1 MTDLTE
7 ARMTDHDEADNS
19 NGRSTI
25 WMMLAGLGIV
35 MTGGAIVGYFSEMN
49 SGGKDPV
56 STPGI
61 IALAV
66 FVAIIGGLAYSIWRN
81 ARKIRA
87 SGEPLSRREK
97 LNNRILIGSG
107 LLGGIMALIL
117 SISGTASTNN
127 PDVFSSEPI
136 SAPVALLLAFIVG
149 VLLPLVSY
157 YWHKKVVDEQEEAA
171 YRTGTLF
178 AMYAFWIVA
187 PVWWLLWR
195 GGMLPAPDGVALYL
209 MTTFVALIVWSWKKY
224 R

>member
-1 MTDLTE
+1 MPNLME

-35 MTGGAIVGYFSEMN
+35 MTGGAVVGYFSEM
-49 SGGKDPV
+49 SSEGDDPF
-56 STPGI
+56 SIPGI
-61 IALAV
+61 IAMAI
-66 FVAIIGGLAYSIWRN
+66 FVAIIGGLGYAVWRN
-81 ARKIRA
+81 AKKIRA
-87 SGEPLSRREK
+87 NGEPLSRREK
-97 LNNRILIGSG
+97 LNNWIVIGSS
-107 LLGGIMALIL
+107 LLGGMMALIL
-117 SISGTASTNN
+117 SVSGTVSAES
-127 PDVFSSEPI
+127 PDIFSNAPI
-136 SAPVALLLAFIVG
+136 LPSVALLLAFIVG

-171 YRTGTLF
+171 YRTGALL

-209 MTTFVALIVWSWKKY
+209 MTSFIALIVWSWKKY
-224 R
+224 W

>member
-1 MTDLTE
+1 MMD
-7 ARMTDHDEADNS
+7 RDENDNS
-19 NGRSTI
+19 NSRSTI

-35 MTGGAIVGYFSEMN
+35 MTGGAIVGYFTEMK
-49 SGGKDPV
+49 SGGEDPL

-61 IALAV
+61 IALAI
-66 FVAIIGGLAYSIWRN
+66 FITIIGGLAYSIWRN
-81 ARKIRA
+81 ASKIKA

-97 LNNRILIGSG
+97 LNNWILIGSG
-107 LLGGIMALIL
+107 LLGGIMAMIL
-117 SISGTASTNN
+117 SLSGTVSAEN
-127 PDVFSSEPI
+127 PDVFSNAPI
-136 SAPVALLLAFIVG
+136 SPTVALVLSFIVA
-149 VLLPLVSY
+149 VLLPLVSW

-209 MTTFVALIVWSWKKY
+209 MTTFVALIIWFWKKY